1 MAITN
6 YDGIISART
15 GGGADDRMFY
25 KAAAASPV
33 AANWVCF
40 VKAAGNPSS
49 AAYAAATSGGAN
61 LNSSDPGAIQ
71 LTAASAATAGKY
83 LLTFAAGG
91 IAGVEIG
98 VVGLLDVLWAGAGI
112 QMGSSATQAINATP
126 VRSTSGVYNKLG
138 VMVSTALTTACT
150 VTVWYTD
157 SGGTATSVDVVIS
170 TGGGQGR
177 MLPAAQLYP
186 NIPNGIKSIQSCQ
199 VQTAQTVGAVDLMIF
214 KPLDFIP
221 AVTSYT
227 WVERDM
233 TAQIDGIMALDTDSS
248 GVPGCVV
255 LAAMHSGTTGR
266 AITGMIRTV
275 RG

>member
-6 YDGIISART
+6 YDGIISARA

-25 KAAAASPV
+25 KAAAASPI
-33 AANWVCF
+33 AANWVCHI
-40 VKAAGNPSS
+40 KSAGSPAS
-49 AAYAAATSGGAN
+49 AAYANATATGAN
-61 LNSSDPGAIQ
+61 LNSSDVGAMP
-71 LTAASAATAGKY
+71 LTAATSGGGKY

-91 IAGVEIG
+91 IAGVELG
-98 VVGLLDVLWAGAGI
+98 VVGLIDVLWAGAGI
-112 QMGSSATQAINATP
+112 QMGSSATQAVNGTP

-150 VTVWYTD
+150 MTVWYTD
-157 SGGTATSVDVVIS
+157 AGGTATTIDVVIA

-177 MLPAAQLYP
+177 MLPSAQLYP

-199 VQTAQTVGAVDLMIF
+199 VQTAQTAGAVDLMIF

-233 TAQIDGIMALDTDSS
+233 TAQIDGIMALDLDSS
-248 GVPGCVV
+248 NVPGCLVPVV
-255 LAAMHSGTTGR
+255 LYSGTTGR
-266 AITGMIRTV
+266 AVTGMIRTV